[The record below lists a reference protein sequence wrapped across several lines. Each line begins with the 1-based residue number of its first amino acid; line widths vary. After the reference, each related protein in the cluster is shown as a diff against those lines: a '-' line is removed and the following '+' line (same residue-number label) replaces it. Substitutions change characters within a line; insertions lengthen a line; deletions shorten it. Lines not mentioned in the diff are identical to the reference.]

1 MNERLFPKS
10 GWTVP
15 VKHSERCGSTADAL
29 FGQTLWRWG
38 EPGKGTVLDDVED
51 GCLLCL
57 AEKVEHLLDQGW
69 GLSGERFTRM
79 NRNARGAER

>member
-1 MNERLFPKS
+1 MKEQRFSKS
-10 GWTVP
+10 GWAVP
-15 VKHSERCGSTADAL
+15 EEHSGRCGNTAAVL

-57 AEKVEHLLDQGW
+57 AQKVERLLDQGW
-69 GLSGERFTRM
+69 GLSGERFTRIVK
-79 NRNARGAER
+79 R

>member
-1 MNERLFPKS
+1 MSHRHFPLS
-10 GWTVP
+10 DWTVP
-15 VKHSERCGSTADAL
+15 AKHSERCGLDAAER

-57 AEKVEHLLDQGW
+57 AEKAERLLGQGW
-69 GLSGERFTRM
+69 GLSGERFTRIAK
-79 NRNARGAER
+79 R